1 MAALRPTVRQEEKK
15 RAAMQRA
22 QEHQEREQR
31 AKAAQDY
38 YATPGASPIELLSF
52 VIDALAEEASGF
64 ALEKSFQ
71 PSLICESI
79 GVNGAAHFLSLNS
92 L

>member
-52 VIDALAEEASGF
+52 VIDAPAEQASGF
-64 ALEKSFQ
+64 VLEKPFQ
-71 PSLICESI
+71 TCESI
-79 GVNGAAHFLSLNS
+79 GLNGTVHFLSFCS